1 MTDFHALAKSINKLQ
16 RQALRRISRGQTI
29 RMSMMRDPL
38 IRKCYADD
46 TPKPPRNPNI
56 VEWCDFEAEAYG
68 WRPSL
73 SPFGASLLEALEAP
87 TPESPRRTCSDT
99 NN

>member
-1 MTDFHALAKSINKLQ
+1 MTDFHALAKSMNKLQ

-29 RMSMMRDPL
+29 RGSMIKDQL
-38 IRKCYADD
+38 ISRCYMKDM
-46 TPKPPRNPNI
+46 PKPPRNPNI

-73 SPFGASLLEALEAP
+73 SPFGASLFEALEAP
-87 TPESPRRTCSDT
+87 
-99 NN
+99 